1 MRGTA
6 RAEETR
12 PSALGRL
19 VRLADSD
26 AAAAGVLL
34 AATLVALVWANVPGS
49 TYEATWHT
57 PFAVRLGDA
66 VLEMDLR
73 HWVNDALM
81 AVFFCLISLE
91 VKRDLVLGE
100 FRDTRRIRIPVV
112 AALAG
117 LAVPALVFLAVTGLS
132 DQPGEARAAWG
143 VVISTDTAF
152 VLGLLAVVGRSVP
165 VNLRAFVLAL
175 SVVDDVG
182 ALAVIAVAY
191 TDDLTLLPLAVAVV
205 GLVAVLALRRLR
217 VWRGWAYLLLAVP
230 IWLGVLASGV
240 HPTVAGVAI
249 GLLLPVNPF
258 SAEEVDAAEAAA
270 RAYGRTPTSSGAHR
284 AVLSLTRSVSV
295 NERGQRLFRPWVNL
309 AVVPV
314 FALANAGVV
323 LSGETLAAAATSG
336 LTWAIVAGLVVGKVV
351 GVTSASLAAV
361 RLGLGRLPSGLFPR
375 HVIAAGVL
383 SGIGFTISLFII
395 DLALDDPV
403 LAAEARIGVLAASVV
418 AALLAL
424 AAVAVVRAVDRSRLP
439 GRQRLARPVRADR
452 DHVRGRVGAPM
463 ELVVYASFVFTNAGR
478 TAEVVDELRQ
488 VLGED
493 LVFVYRHLLTDDPA
507 SARAA
512 EAAEAAHAQ
521 SRFWPMHDAMAAR
534 AGRLDDRTIRRCAV
548 DAGLNL
554 ARVDDALASGAHADR
569 VREDDDDARAMALDE
584 PPRFFV
590 NGQLYDG
597 PFDVGA
603 MRTALEQT
611 AGRSRSRAVPAA
623 APADAPAEDALP
635 VRAPAAREP
644 VDPEPVA

>member
-1 MRGTA
+1 VRGTA
-6 RAEETR
+6 RAEEAR
-12 PSALGRL
+12 PSLLGR
-19 VRLADSD
+19 VVGLADSD
-26 AAAAGVLL
+26 AAAAAVLL
-34 AATLVALVWANVPGS
+34 AATLVALLWANLPGS
-49 TYEATWHT
+49 TYEGTWHT
-57 PFAVRLGDA
+57 PFALRLGDA
-66 VLEMDLR
+66 ALEMDLR

-117 LAVPALVFLAVTGLS
+117 LVVPALVFLAVSTWS
-132 DQPGEARAAWG
+132 AQPDEARTAWG

-152 VLGLLAVVGRSVP
+152 VLGLLAVVGRAVP

-191 TDDLTLLPLAVAVV
+191 TDDLTLLPLAVAAA
-205 GLVAVLALRRLR
+205 GLVAVLGLRRMR
-217 VWRGWAYLLLAVP
+217 VWRGGAYLLLAVP

-249 GLLLPVNPF
+249 GLLLPVHPP
-258 SAEEVDAAEAAA
+258 SAREVDAAEAAA
-270 RAYGRTPTSSGAHR
+270 RAYGRTPTSGGAHR

-309 AVVPV
+309 AVIPV

-351 GVTSASLAAV
+351 GVTTASTVAV
-361 RLGLGRLPSGLFPR
+361 RLGVGRLPSGLFPR
-375 HVIAAGVL
+375 HVLAAGVL

-403 LAAEARIGVLAASVV
+403 LAAEARIGVLAASAI
-418 AALLAL
+418 AAVLAL
-424 AAVAVVRAVDRSRLP
+424 GAVAVVRVVDRSRLP
-439 GRQRLARPVRADR
+439 GRQRLSRPVGVER
-452 DHVRGRVGAPM
+452 DHVRGRAGAPM

-478 TAEVVDELRQ
+478 TAEVVDELRE

-493 LVFVYRHLLTDDPA
+493 LVFVFRHRLTDDPC
-507 SARAA
+507 SSRAA

-534 AGRLDDRTIRRCAV
+534 AGRLDERAIRRCAA

-554 ARVDDALASGAHADR
+554 ARVDDALAAGAHADR
-569 VREDDDDARAMALDE
+569 VREDDDDARGMALDD

-597 PFDVGA
+597 PLEAGA

-611 AGRSRSRAVPAA
+611 AGRSRGRPAA
-623 APADAPAEDALP
+623 PVAADAPAEDALP
-635 VRAPAAREP
+635 VRPPAAREP
-644 VDPEPVA
+644 ADREPVA